1 MKLGTRLM
9 IYLSLTIILV
19 LSGYGYFHIKS
30 RREVLTQMMRGEVRA
45 LAETLRFSL
54 EKISLP
60 REMIYIQELLDS
72 ISEPERTLGVV
83 FYQQSSD
90 LVFRSHSLEEDL
102 KPCLELI
109 QASIREDRTREEFS
123 IHQRQPVF
131 LYAFPIHDPNGGIL
145 GAAALVQKT
154 SFIERDVESAK
165 RTIFLTLFVLMG
177 GTLAWVLFFTRK
189 WVTLPLARLKKGIQD
204 MSRGNLTSRMEAQR
218 GDEVSEVAQAFN
230 QMAVDL
236 KSAKERLM
244 EEAQM
249 KLELERNLR
258 ESEKLATIGQLASGL
273 AHEIGTPLNI
283 ISGRAELMRRRIE
296 DRANLEKNLEIIL
309 HQTQRITRIIQQLL
323 GFVRKKIPEQ
333 APLNLLHLLESTLD
347 FLDHQTRKQNVT
359 VIKEFQDPLPLFRG
373 DSDQIQQVFL
383 NILLNALQA
392 MPHGGTLR
400 MAVSSKSMAREG
412 LEGFRREY
420 LEILVEDTGTGMEE
434 EVRKSIFKPFF
445 STKEKEKG
453 TGMGLTVSL
462 GIIQDHEGWIEVES
476 ELGKGSC
483 FKIYL
488 PAAESPLQENRTEA
502 GPVGEGESGD
512 ERKSPGR

>member
-9 IYLSLTIILV
+9 LYLSLTIILV

-30 RREVLTQMMRGEVRA
+30 RREVLAQMMTGEVRA
-45 LAETLRFSL
+45 LAETLKFSL

-83 FYQQSSD
+83 FYQRSMHR
-90 LVFRSHSLEEDL
+90 VFHSHSLEVGLE
-102 KPCLELI
+102 PFLELL
-109 QASIREDRTREEFS
+109 QSSIREDQAREEFGS
-123 IHQRQPVF
+123 YKKQPVF
-131 LYAFPIHDPNGGIL
+131 LYAFPIHDGKGGIL
-145 GAAALVQKT
+145 GAATIVQKT
-154 SFIERDVESAK
+154 SFIERDVENAR
-165 RTIFLTLFVLMG
+165 RTIFLTLFLLMG

-189 WVTLPLARLKKGIQD
+189 WVTLPLAQLKKGIQD
-204 MSRGNLTSRMEAQR
+204 MSRGNLISRIEAQR
-218 GDEVSEVAQAFN
+218 GDEVSEVARAFN

-236 KSAKERLM
+236 KAAKERLI

-249 KLELERNLR
+249 KLDLERTLR

-296 DRANLEKNLEIIL
+296 DRANLEKNLDIIL

-323 GFVRKKIPEQ
+323 GFVRKKTPEQ
-333 APLNLLHLLESTLD
+333 APLNLLPLLESTLD

-359 VIKEFQDPLPLFRG
+359 VIKEFQDPLPRIRG
-373 DSDQIQQVFL
+373 DSDQLQQVFL
-383 NILLNALQA
+383 NILLNALQS

-400 MAVSSKSMAREG
+400 LAVSSKSMAREG
-412 LEGFRREY
+412 LEGFRRES
-420 LEILVEDTGTGMEE
+420 LEVLVQDTGMGMEE
-434 EVRKSIFKPFF
+434 EVRKNIFQPFF
-445 STKEKEKG
+445 TTKEKEKG

-462 GIIQDHEGWIEVES
+462 GIILDHEGWIEVES
-476 ELGKGSC
+476 ELGKGSL

-488 PAAESPLQENRTEA
+488 PAIESSLQGNRAEA
-502 GPVGEGESGD
+502 GPEG
-512 ERKSPGR
+512 